1 MGQTPASNCVF
12 YFFTN
17 TIFTAKQVEPDGICT
32 LILPLVKYVGILWS
46 CNSMNLIL
54 LGTKGGLSL
63 LQGHVVKFV
72 HVGRREGHN
81 LDQNCERCQA
91 QLV

>member
-1 MGQTPASNCVF
+1 
-12 YFFTN
+12 
-17 TIFTAKQVEPDGICT
+17 
-32 LILPLVKYVGILWS
+32 
-46 CNSMNLIL
+46 MNLIL

-63 LQGHVVKFV
+63 LQGHGVKFV

-91 QLV
+91 QLVLVKLNEVFLNAPIPVSFFLFFSSF

>member
-1 MGQTPASNCVF
+1 
-12 YFFTN
+12 
-17 TIFTAKQVEPDGICT
+17 
-32 LILPLVKYVGILWS
+32 
-46 CNSMNLIL
+46 MNLIL

-91 QLV
+91 QLVLVKLNEVF